1 MKRILVP
8 VDGSDIA
15 TKALDFGI
23 ERAKLHGAQ
32 LTIAFS
38 MNIVQ
43 IAASSEEPADVTDP
57 RPLLDALE
65 NEANAIFASAEERA
79 KRAGVVA
86 ERAELEGS
94 PASAILTEAQSI
106 CPDLIVMGTHGRRGF
121 ERFAVGSTAE
131 DVIRASSVP
140 VFVVPKRA
148 DKRRTGPLTRALV
161 AVDGSPAAELALRFA
176 CDLARAE
183 GTRVTLCGVID
194 EVDSRWDDLDRSEFL
209 EVEKKKHAKRL
220 LDESKAL
227 AQSLGADVATSLR
240 QGKAADEILA
250 AAAGAE
256 ADCIMMGTHG
266 RAGIPRF
273 ILGSVAEGVLR
284 ASTVPVC
291 AIRQRGA

>member
-65 NEANAIFASAEERA
+65 KEANAIFASAEERA

-148 DKRRTGPLTRALV
+148 DKRRTGPLARALV

>member
-65 NEANAIFASAEERA
+65 KEANAIFASAEERA

>member
-8 VDGSDIA
+8 IDGSDIA
-15 TKALDFGI
+15 TRALDFAI
-23 ERAKLHGAQ
+23 ERAKLQNAR

-38 MNIVQ
+38 LNIVQ
-43 IAASSEEPADVTDP
+43 IAGSSQEPADATDP
-57 RPLLDALE
+57 RPLLDALDH
-65 NEANAIFASAEERA
+65 EAEAIFAAAEERT
-79 KRAGVVA
+79 KRAKVTA
-86 ERAELEGS
+86 DRAKLEGS
-94 PASAILTEAQSI
+94 PAAAILAESASI
-106 CPDLIVMGTHGRRGF
+106 QPDLIVMGTHGRRGF

-131 DVIRASSVP
+131 DVIRASGVP

-161 AVDGSPAAELALRFA
+161 AVDGSPAADLALRFA

-183 GTRVTLCGVID
+183 KTRIVLCVVID
-194 EVDSRWDDLDRSEFL
+194 QSDSHWDDLDRSVFL
-209 EVEKKKHAKRL
+209 EIEKEKHAKRL

-227 AQSLGADVATSLR
+227 AKSLGADAETTLR
-240 QGKAADEILA
+240 HGKAAEEILA

-256 ADCIMMGTHG
+256 ADGIVMGTHG

-284 ASTVPVC
+284 SSTVPVC
-291 AIRQRGA
+291 AIRQQGA

>member
-65 NEANAIFASAEERA
+65 KEANAIFASAEERA

-121 ERFAVGSTAE
+121 ERFAVASTAE

-183 GTRVTLCGVID
+183 GTRVTLCVVID